1 MSSQYLLNS
10 ELYPEQ
16 VSMKI
21 SKNGNLVHQ
30 AWYLKLLLKYCYL
43 FEQNGSIVLVPVKQ
57 SIIGINA
64 FLPPGVQRLDPI
76 NTNHEINIENK
87 LLEIIASKIP
97 CGILSWSQNINL
109 LPAGFYKVQRN
120 NYILHLLPEYR
131 QLRQNYTSGLK
142 NSLNKNKHS
151 VHFSIDAFQFAE
163 FYLKNSNKII
173 PKAYKNSQLL
183 SSIISTCLDKQYGF
197 IKYVMDINKNPI
209 AMAFFTQY
217 NNRIVYL
224 YSCST
229 SEGRS
234 VDAMHAILDH
244 TIHAYSGKDLYLD
257 FEGSMVPGI
266 AKFMQSFGAT
276 EEHYYL
282 YSWNTHWNCKIKQ
295 VFRNWISQLRRN

>member
-1 MSSQYLLNS
+1 MSAQFLSNN

-21 SKNGNLVHQ
+21 SNHGNLVHQ
-30 AWYLKLLLKYCYL
+30 AWYLKLLIKNCYL
-43 FEQNGSIVLVPVKQ
+43 VEQNGCIVLVPVKR
-57 SIIGINA
+57 SFIGINA

-76 NTNHEINIENK
+76 YTNHENNIENK

-97 CGILSWSQNINL
+97 CGIISWSQNINL
-109 LPAGFYKVQRN
+109 LPAGFTKVQRN
-120 NYILHLLPEYR
+120 NYILYLQPEYKHI
-131 QLRQNYTSGLK
+131 RQNYSSGLK

-151 VHFSIDAFQFAE
+151 VLFSIDAFQFAE
-163 FYLKNSNKII
+163 FYLNNSNKTI
-173 PKAYKNSQLL
+173 PDAYKNAQLL
-183 SSIISTCLDKQYGF
+183 SSLISTCIEKQHGF
-197 IKYVMDINKNPI
+197 IKYVMDSKQNPI
-209 AMAFFTQY
+209 AMAFFTHF

-257 FEGSMVPGI
+257 FEGSMIPGI
-266 AKFMQSFGAT
+266 AKFIQSFGAAI
-276 EEHYYL
+276 EHYYL
-282 YSWNTHWNCKIKQ
+282 YTWNTHWICKIKL
-295 VFRNWISQLRRN
+295 VFRNWLGQFRRN